1 MNLVCCLAIGEYGRL
16 KSHRSEAAVEEE
28 VEIKRKPVDRL
39 MLAHRVA
46 IFDFVSMHLNP
57 KGSLV
62 VMTGPS
68 AFNKLSPY
76 VGSVLFPVMLC
87 RSVGLALEEE
97 QYTGLNLNGMIGI
110 HSLDHWLPRRF
121 KLAPFFRSPKEEL
134 GDMGIFL
141 VFLLEEER
149 SLLPSSSSSSTSCSS
164 YCGISPW
171 PSSSFRRRRR
181 SSGSSSSNRLLL
193 AKAQSTISI
202 SAILLFIIISVFT
215 LSTFE
220 PASSNSV
227 AVRRRSLSHASGA
240 RGFSLSRQWA
250 LPKHQFALQGMGTL
264 YRRGTGAMNDLV
276 VAHVT
281 ETASEDELRLFLRG
295 LHCSGLMAKAD
306 LLLLHHEK
314 LKGTASCNVSQ
325 FVRKPE
331 KKSEKKETAEPLW
344 GNKRS
349 SRSINSSENSEDG
362 DRGKLNR
369 WSYGSV
375 ASFDSAELDPEN
387 SLAGFLPD
395 KVPISLRRWACY
407 YMLLGRLRRSFK
419 HVMLVE
425 ARSSA
430 VLLSDPLVRAS
441 GRRPELVYLL
451 EKPDG
456 RHGRKNPD
464 KANQLGHSWINPGV
478 IMGGAKG
485 VRRLATAMLT
495 EIVRAAMQQKRMGSF
510 AENAVLS
517 QLSRNEYLLKNVELV
532 RVTEPTLSPPEERE
546 LAGA

>member
-1 MNLVCCLAIGEYGRL
+1 
-16 KSHRSEAAVEEE
+16 
-28 VEIKRKPVDRL
+28 
-39 MLAHRVA
+39 
-46 IFDFVSMHLNP
+46 
-57 KGSLV
+57 
-62 VMTGPS
+62 
-68 AFNKLSPY
+68 
-76 VGSVLFPVMLC
+76 
-87 RSVGLALEEE
+87 
-97 QYTGLNLNGMIGI
+97 MIGI

-141 VFLLEEER
+141 VFLPEEER

-164 YCGISPW
+164 NCGISPW

-306 LLLLHHEK
+306 LVLIISSKSESFDYVIREENESFSQLLLHHEK

-430 VLLSDPLVRAS
+430 ILLSDPLVRAS

-478 IMGGAKG
+478 IIGGAKG

-510 AENAVLS
+510 AENAS
-517 QLSRNEYLLKNVELV
+517 A
-532 RVTEPTLSPPEERE
+532 EPARPERIPSEERG
-546 LAGA
+546 AGEGDRADALSAGGKGARRGLNRTGITVIQIQRG